1 MKAPNFYDKILSFI
15 LHSGKKVKSFV
26 QNSDIVISM
35 TPSPPILSNIEIW
48 RPPPPLKNS
57 DVFYGRPHMEVCVV
71 ATESPYSKVLA
82 GAQERV
88 RETFWYGLLWPL
100 EHSRIYHHSTRPHL
114 TLIAKRAF
122 FRRSN
127 LVPTVFSSPFPLSL
141 LCLLSRYF
149 TFLKF
154 RYCEKATKF
163 E

>member
-1 MKAPNFYDKILSFI
+1 MD
-15 LHSGKKVKSFV
+15 
-26 QNSDIVISM
+26 
-35 TPSPPILSNIEIW
+35 
-48 RPPPPLKNS
+48 
-57 DVFYGRPHMEVCVV
+57 VCVCV
-71 ATESPYSKVLA
+71 CVSQQSPHIQKSWKVHRKESERLFDMAFCDHQSTA
-82 GAQERV
+82 GS
-88 RETFWYGLLWPL
+88 TTG
-100 EHSRIYHHSTRPHL
+100 HSTRPHL

-163 E
+163 ETKISHVILALLKGQLISKYPFGVFKLTKKIFCKDFCPSL